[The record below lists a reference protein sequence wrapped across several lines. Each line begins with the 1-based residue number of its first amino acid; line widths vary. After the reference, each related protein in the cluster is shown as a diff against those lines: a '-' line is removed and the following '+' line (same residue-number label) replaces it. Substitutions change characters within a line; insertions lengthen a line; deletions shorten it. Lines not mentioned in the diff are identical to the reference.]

1 MLTLSSA
8 PSAEPGAGQTAVT
21 AAASPELASALEH
34 GDALRHL
41 LEQEFEALRVQDLD
55 RFESLQPEKLKIF
68 ETLTWLTGV
77 GTEADRLSQPGWDGF
92 RRQIAECRDLH
103 RRNEVLISRKLDAI
117 RGTLHTLRGS
127 DPTASVEVYD
137 RLGRMSR
144 LRGGRGYEEA

>member
-1 MLTLSSA
+1 MQTLSDIPRSA
-8 PSAEPGAGQTAVT
+8 APQAVSAELL
-21 AAASPELASALEH
+21 AANEH
-34 GDALRHL
+34 GEVLRML

-68 ETLTWLTGV
+68 ETLTHLTGV
-77 GTEADRLSQPGWDGF
+77 GTPANRLEQPEWDGF
-92 RRQIAECRDLH
+92 RQLIADCRELH

-127 DPTASVEVYD
+127 DPTAPVEVYD
-137 RLGRMSR
+137 RLGRMAR